1 MEKLCFVFH
10 DVEGPPPDLLPR
22 ARHFAHEIAKLAHA
36 VTLHLVDMPLA
47 DASTTLGSGEA
58 PDPAPLFDPTF
69 YALASI
75 WIDTLDGLGELQ
87 ATASS
92 LPGRCGIH
100 LVTESAIVDYDRMAW
115 AAGEP
120 SPGKTLVAL
129 FRRHPAF
136 SPERFRQR
144 WAAHSALS
152 KVIHP
157 LSRYHRNH
165 VVRTLVGDEAWD
177 GIVEERVADARDLAP
192 DRFYIGEG
200 SRELAARD
208 ISEFIDI
215 AGGMKCGF
223 MTEIIFKP
231 PSWLAQA
238 PPGEGLCR

>member
-10 DVEGPPPDLLPR
+10 DVEGPPLDLLPR
-22 ARHFAHEIAKLAHA
+22 ARRFAHEIAELARA
-36 VTLHLVDMPLA
+36 VTLHVVDTPLSA
-47 DASTTLGSGEA
+47 ASASLGSGEA
-58 PDPAPLFDPTF
+58 SDAASLFDPTL

-75 WIDTLDGLGELQ
+75 WVDTLDDLGPLQ
-87 ATASS
+87 AVSS
-92 LPGRCGIH
+92 RLPGRCGIH

-152 KVIHP
+152 KLIHP

-177 GIVEERVADARDLAP
+177 GIVEERVADAADLAP

-208 ISEFIDI
+208 ISEFIDV

-231 PSWLAQA
+231 PSWIAQA
-238 PPGEGLCR
+238 PPDGALCR

>member
-10 DVEGPPPDLLPR
+10 DVAGAPPDLPAR
-22 ARHFAHEIAKLAHA
+22 ARRFADEIADSASA
-36 VTLHLVDMPLA
+36 VTLHLADAPLA
-47 DASTTLGSGEA
+47 DASATLGSSAA
-58 PDPAPLFDPTF
+58 PDPAPLFDPTL

-75 WIDTLDGLGELQ
+75 WIDTVDSLGGLQ
-87 ATASS
+87 AASS
-92 LPGRCGIH
+92 RLPGRCGIH
-100 LVTESAIVDYDRMAW
+100 LVTESAIVDYDRMTW
-115 AAGEP
+115 PAGEP

-129 FRRHPAF
+129 FRRHPAL

-144 WAAHSALS
+144 WAAHSELS
-152 KVIHP
+152 RAIHP

-165 VVRTLVGDEAWD
+165 VVRTLAGDEPWD

-208 ISEFIDI
+208 ISEFIDV

-238 PPGEGLCR
+238 PPGGALCR